1 MTVSVI
7 GLMVCKVVVTVTI
20 VAIAVRLQLRTV
32 VVSCEVRAINSDKV
46 GGLP

>member
-1 MTVSVI
+1 
-7 GLMVCKVVVTVTI
+7 MVCKVVVTVI
-20 VAIAVRLQLRTV
+20 VTVTVVIVRLQLRTV